1 MSDLWKQFER
11 QTEKYSGCVPSAT
24 FDYSIN
30 ISLKYNY
37 LYTETPKVAC
47 STVKS
52 ILQKMELED
61 PDFHREDFEDIHD
74 RQFSPLLKPSQV
86 GDFERLLNSGIFK
99 FCFARNPYSRLL
111 SSYLEKICGN
121 KPPKLQILKH
131 LGKNPS
137 NIAEDISF
145 DQFVNVVCE
154 LPLSIMN
161 PHWRVQYDQ
170 TFQQSIEYDFIGKSE
185 AFPSDLHYVL
195 GKLNSN
201 YTQYLTDERRHA
213 KKSGTRLLDFYTP
226 SLAKMVQAK
235 FRKDFEFFGYD
246 EDLEYASKPIQ
257 ASRKTVAD

>member
-1 MSDLWKQFER
+1 MSDLWQQFEK
-11 QTEKYSGCVPSAT
+11 QIEKYTGCVPPAT

-52 ILQKMELED
+52 ILQKMELKD

-86 GDFERLLNSGIFK
+86 GDFEKLLNSGIFK
-99 FCFARNPYSRLL
+99 FCFSRNPYSRLL

-121 KPPKLQILKH
+121 KPPKHQILNH
-131 LGKNPS
+131 LGKTAS
-137 NIAEDISF
+137 SIAEDISF

-154 LPLSIMN
+154 LPISDMN
-161 PHWRVQYDQ
+161 PHWRVQYHQ
-170 TFQQSIEYDFIGKSE
+170 TFQQSIDYDFIGKSE

-195 GKLNSN
+195 NRLDGN
-201 YTQYLTDERRHA
+201 YRRYLTDERRHA
-213 KKSGTRLLDFYTP
+213 KGSGNRLLDFYTP
-226 SLAKMVQAK
+226 SLAKMVQVK
-235 FRKDFEFFGYD
+235 FQKDFEFFGYD
-246 EDLEYASKPIQ
+246 EDLAYASKPMQ
-257 ASRKTVAD
+257 PTAKTVTD